1 MISLVGVGM
10 DGATAEDRKAEEQ
23 RRKMVAWQI
32 ERRGIREEAL
42 LRAMREVPRHEF
54 VPSAFRES
62 AHDDC
67 ALPIGFGQTVSQ
79 PYIVALTLAH
89 LALRPEHC
97 VLEVGAGSGY
107 QAAVLSRLVAQVFAI
122 EIIDQLVVRAV
133 CDLQRLRY
141 DNVLVRSG
149 DGYEGWPECA
159 PFDAIAVAAAV
170 DHVPQPLVNQLRAG
184 GRMVIPIGHTGAQE
198 LILVEKGR
206 DGTRTRALCPVRFV
220 PFTRKADD

>member
-1 MISLVGVGM
+1 M
-10 DGATAEDRKAEEQ
+10 DGATAEDRKAEED

-32 ERRGIREEAL
+32 EHRGIREEAV
-42 LRAMREVPRHEF
+42 LRAMCEVPRHEF
-54 VPSAFRES
+54 VPSAFREN
-62 AHDDC
+62 AHEDC
-67 ALPIGFGQTVSQ
+67 ALPIGFGQTISQ

-89 LALRPEHC
+89 LALRPKHC

-122 EIIDQLVVRAV
+122 EIVDQLVLRAI
-133 CDLQRLRY
+133 CDLQRLHY

-149 DGYEGWPECA
+149 DGYGGWPECA

-170 DHVPQPLVNQLRAG
+170 DHVPQPLINQLRAG
-184 GRMVIPIGHTGAQE
+184 GRMVIPVGNAGAQE

-206 DGTRTRALCPVRFV
+206 DCTRTRTLCPVRFV
-220 PFTRKADD
+220 PFTRKAEG